1 MRKPASVAAL
11 VLLLVALPGCRRT
24 AGPPA
29 ETTGSE
35 PDLSP
40 VRVTSTRTGAVDSIA
55 TDSLTAGHV
64 ADVAELLQGRVPG
77 LQVIRGG
84 SGEISLRI
92 RGSDSIESAGE
103 PLLILDGAPVSPQN
117 LSLVLRQL
125 NPREV
130 DTIDVLRDVASTSV
144 YGQKGAHGVI
154 IIRMK
159 RR

>member
-1 MRKPASVAAL
+1 MGKPASAAAL
-11 VLLLVALPGCRRT
+11 VLLLAALPGCRRT
-24 AGPPA
+24 AGA
-29 ETTGSE
+29 K
-35 PDLSP
+35 PDLEP
-40 VRVTSTRTGAVDSIA
+40 VRVTATRTGAVDAIA
-55 TDSLTAGHV
+55 ADSLSGRHV

-77 LQVIRGG
+77 LQVIRDGN
-84 SGEISLRI
+84 GEISLRI

-130 DTIDVLRDVASTSV
+130 DSIDVLRDVASTSV

-154 IIRMK
+154 LIRMK